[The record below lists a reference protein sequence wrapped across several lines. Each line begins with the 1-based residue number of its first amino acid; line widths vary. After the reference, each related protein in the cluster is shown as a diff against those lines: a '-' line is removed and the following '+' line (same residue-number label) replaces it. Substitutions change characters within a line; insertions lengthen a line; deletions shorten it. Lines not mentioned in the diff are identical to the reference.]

1 MNQISMIGK
10 MVHYHRKRSGL
21 SREALARISGVG
33 KTAIF
38 DIEHGKTTF
47 RVDILYKI
55 LDTLNIRLEFES
67 PLMNEYEEA
76 RNA

>member
-1 MNQISMIGK
+1 MNDISLIGK
-10 MVHYHRKRSGL
+10 IVAYHRQKSGL

-47 RVDILYKI
+47 RIDTLYKI
-55 LDTLNIRLEFES
+55 HDTLNIRVKFES
-67 PLMNEYEEA
+67 PLMEEFEA
-76 RNA
+76 SLNA